1 MYGRPVMAP
10 RATHRDRAETPRCRG
25 DACMGVRLWRP
36 EPHIVIA
43 QRHRGAERDMHMYLR
58 CPISLLPPD
67 DYGRGVAC
75 IATS

>member
-1 MYGRPVMAP
+1 
-10 RATHRDRAETPRCRG
+10 
-25 DACMGVRLWRP
+25 MGVRLWRP

-43 QRHRGAERDMHMYLR
+43 QRQLGAERDMHMYLR